1 MLILGALLVLLALA
15 FAAVLVLGSRGSD
28 QLVDLTLGGQ
38 TLSLSPLALVV
49 ASLATMAVLWLGT
62 MLVRLALASR
72 AKKRRQRKEE
82 ERAARERLM
91 AREDERI
98 REIEERERAL
108 EEQRVST
115 EIARERAE
123 AAERE
128 AEELRRAQ
136 AAPVREEVAP
146 ARGEGVTTERV
157 DVAPEPRYVDRHD
170 LDRPLTDDRAVDP
183 RNPARP

>member
-15 FAAVLVLGSRGSD
+15 FAAFLVLGSRGSD

-128 AEELRRAQ
+128 AEELRRSQ
-136 AAPVREEVAP
+136 EMLVRDPGADGR
-146 ARGEGVTTERV
+146 ADVTTERV
-157 DVAPEPRYVDRHD
+157 DVAPEPRYVDRRD
-170 LDRPLTDDRAVDP
+170 IDPDGTGATRA
-183 RNPARP
+183 

>member
-15 FAAVLVLGSRGSD
+15 FAAFLVLGSRGSD

-128 AEELRRAQ
+128 AEELRRSQSAPIHDGGPT
-136 AAPVREEVAP
+136 AASER
-146 ARGEGVTTERV
+146 REGVTTERV

-170 LDRPLTDDRAVDP
+170 IDPDGTGATRA
-183 RNPARP
+183 